1 MIVETYIK
9 NRDWDGLSHHL
20 GSVSNAEFRR
30 LQTVMREKVMPHLA
44 NETFWET
51 YLHLLMF
58 RRQAFLPCVLAAEGL
73 AKAGSLDFDCQ
84 EAREVAA
91 WMQASSPESVVKVIR
106 MMVPFLTSVRQIE
119 GLFRLFEWDDE
130 RECALVLV
138 KESTPYAYY
147 VLFNV
152 LRRAA
157 DNRQLLVAAC
167 QAIMKK
173 NDDMS
178 FNMASLL
185 RSYFDLHEIKST
197 FSLQIEPYELS
208 YIEQSYENFEHILKG
223 KRPKL

>member
-1 MIVETYIK
+1 MIVESYIK
-9 NRDWDGLSHHL
+9 NRDWDALSHHL
-20 GSVSNAEFRR
+20 ASVSNAEFRR

-44 NETFWET
+44 NEMFWET

-58 RRQAFLPCVLAAEGL
+58 RRQAFLPCVLAAKGL
-73 AKAGSLDFDCQ
+73 AKSGSLDFDCQ

-91 WMQASSPESVVKVIR
+91 
-106 MMVPFLTSVRQIE
+106 
-119 GLFRLFEWDDE
+119 
-130 RECALVLV
+130 
-138 KESTPYAYY
+138 
-147 VLFNV
+147 
-152 LRRAA
+152 
-157 DNRQLLVAAC
+157 C

-173 NDDMS
+173 SDDMS